1 MVILTMKNNTLK
13 MIRTKTLKKDE
24 NDIEK
29 KIRDFESSN
38 NTMMDRIIVL
48 CLIQIVGLLALL
60 LILF

>member
-48 CLIQIVGLLALL
+48 CLIQIIALLALL

>member
-29 KIRDFESSN
+29 KIRDFECSN

-48 CLIQIVGLLALL
+48 CLIQIIGLLALL
-60 LILF
+60 IILF

>member
-48 CLIQIVGLLALL
+48 CLIQIIGLLALL
-60 LILF
+60 IILF